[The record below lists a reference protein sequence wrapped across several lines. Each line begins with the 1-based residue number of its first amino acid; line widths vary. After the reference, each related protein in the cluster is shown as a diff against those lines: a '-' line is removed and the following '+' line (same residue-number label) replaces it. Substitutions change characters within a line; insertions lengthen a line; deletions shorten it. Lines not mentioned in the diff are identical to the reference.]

1 MEEREE
7 EKKLL
12 VPRIRFGSF
21 ELLNID
27 AETLFST
34 FLCRET
40 RDEFLRIFFFFF
52 SPFPPLNRILHFTF
66 RHDAF
71 NQIIYHPFLYYSPSF
86 PFLLKCKPIEM

>member
-52 SPFPPLNRILHFTF
+52 FPL
-66 RHDAF
+66 
-71 NQIIYHPFLYYSPSF
+71 SF
-86 PFLLKCKPIEM
+86 A

>member
-52 SPFPPLNRILHFTF
+52 PLSS
-66 RHDAF
+66 A
-71 NQIIYHPFLYYSPSF
+71 
-86 PFLLKCKPIEM
+86 